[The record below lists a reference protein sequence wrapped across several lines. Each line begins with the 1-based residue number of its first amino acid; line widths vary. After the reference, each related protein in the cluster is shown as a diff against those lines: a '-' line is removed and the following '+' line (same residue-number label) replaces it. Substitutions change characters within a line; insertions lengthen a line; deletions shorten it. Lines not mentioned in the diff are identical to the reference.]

1 MASANRGWTSHL
13 TASGVIIRC
22 WCHWPKPVPLLRILN
37 RSGNRPSHDP
47 GAAVCDEV
55 VLLLRTAGFRNILLR
70 GDTVYSQ
77 TEHLVRWDQ
86 GTS

>member
-1 MASANRGWTSHL
+1 MAPSFNSQWGDH
-13 TASGVIIRC
+13 
-22 WCHWPKPVPLLRILN
+22 PLLVSLAERKRCPLRIVTH
-37 RSGNRPSHDP
+37 SGNRPSHDP

-55 VLLLRTAGFRNILLR
+55 VVLLRTAGFRNILLR

>member
-1 MASANRGWTSHL
+1 MDISFNSQWGDH
-13 TASGVIIRC
+13 
-22 WCHWPKPVPLLRILN
+22 PLLVSLAETDAPLRIVT